1 MRVTFDLRRQFLAC
15 CQVETTKLTVWIPFA
30 LTQHLVWAEV
40 VALCHHVKPK
50 YFEDLAGTLGDCY
63 WLDLSGSPHHV
74 SSHLSSESRLMESL
88 RCVCPFG

>member
-1 MRVTFDLRRQFLAC
+1 MDAVFLSGPLKGQLPVGQRTIEVRVTFDLRRQFLAC

-50 YFEDLAGTLGDCY
+50 YFEDLAGTLATVTG
-63 WLDLSGSPHHV
+63 
-74 SSHLSSESRLMESL
+74 
-88 RCVCPFG
+88 